1 MRLLSKL
8 CSLTFFVCLT
18 FKAFSQVAIGTGA
31 NAPNPDT
38 NAVLLLEGNGSQG
51 IIIPKV
57 SSLGT
62 FGKPGMIVYN
72 TSTGTVHYFNTAWV
86 QVGSGGS
93 GTQGI
98 QISGNK
104 VLIGTG
110 AGFLTEFSI
119 ANTAPGANG
128 QILMWDSSLNA
139 GAGGWTSSA
148 ANAPSAVGQVLKWNG
163 SRWEPGTDNGGSTT
177 TLSGDVSGPSNNST
191 ISLTAGNSIAA
202 ALNNAA
208 TTSKILPAQISAGTA
223 GQVLT
228 TTGGVAVWSAP
239 TGGALP
245 SLSANQLLSNNG
257 NNTGINVGGDIGLSV
272 TGTTGTFTIAN
283 NAITDSKVA
292 TGISAGKI
300 TTGTLPV
307 AQVPNLDASKI
318 NTGTFTVAQ
327 IPSLDA
333 TKITSG
339 TFATSQIPN
348 LDAAK
353 ITIGTL
359 SSARLDVGTTANKIV
374 QLDATGKLPA
384 LDGSQLTNLP
394 AGAETD
400 PTVKAI
406 SGIIK
411 SNGTTIS
418 AATAGTDYQ
427 LPLVSGTNIKTINGT
442 SVLGAGNITAVTTE
456 TDPTVKAINGLVK
469 SNGTTIS
476 AAAAGTDYAPATTGS
491 SILKGNGS
499 GGFANAVAG
508 TDYLTNNQTITLSGD
523 LSGAGSTT
531 IATAIGVNAGN
542 NIVTAINNA
551 GTTGTINDNRLATI
565 STAGKVSGSAINTG
579 TIGGTTV
586 INTTGTLTTGA
597 ATVSSL
603 TIGSTAINWPA
614 NASGS
619 LTNNGTGTLT
629 WVPAGGSGT
638 VTSITKGTGL
648 VAGAPITT
656 SGTIDVNVG
665 TGANQIVQLD
675 ATGKLPAIDGS
686 QLTNLP
692 AGAETDPTVK
702 AINGLVKSNGTTIS
716 AATAGTDYQAPLVS
730 GTNIKTINGV
740 SVLGVGNITAV
751 TTETDPAVKAING
764 LVKSNGTTISAATAG
779 TDYQAPITLTTTGTS
794 GAATLVGNTLNV
806 PNYAGTSYTAGTGL
820 TLTTNT
826 FSVNTSQNISTLSNL
841 TTNGLIKT
849 SGGTGALSIA
859 TAGTDYLTP
868 TGNGSGLTSLNASNI
883 SSGTLPVAQVPN
895 LDASKI
901 TTGTFTAT
909 QIPSLDAAKINTGTL
924 PVAVG
929 GTGANT
935 LTGLVVGN
943 GTSPFSAIATGT
955 NGQIL
960 TVNAGNPTWQNAP
973 APSGSAGGD
982 LLGSTY
988 PNPVI
993 AGGAINSA
1001 KLATSAVAT
1010 SNIAPLAVTDAK
1022 INDVSPSKIA
1032 QASAS
1037 SGQVLKWNGSAWA
1050 PATDNVG
1057 GGGAP
1062 TLNPGQIIV
1071 GDGTSNS
1078 AATVG
1083 LDATLNSTNGN
1094 VTVQGL
1100 RGRPIDPAV
1109 PATNSVYQ
1117 FNGTQWTPVVLAGGG
1132 TVSNITVGTGLSGGP
1147 NITTTG
1153 TIGIA
1158 AGGVGTTQL
1167 ANNAVTA
1174 AILSSDG
1181 SIDANR
1187 AVTTTHVRDAAITD
1201 AKLASG
1207 ITVSKLSPGT
1217 NGQVLTV
1224 SGGIASWQTS
1234 GALTNPMTTPG
1245 DIIYGAAGGTPTRLA
1260 TGTGF
1265 LKGGATPSY
1274 SSINLASA
1282 DVTGVLPLANG
1293 GTGAATPAAARTN
1306 LGLGILSTLSAVA
1319 STEITDGT
1327 IADADISGTAAIAG
1341 SKVVPAFGAQNITT
1355 TTGSG
1360 SIGGGLNVGL
1370 ANGFTIN
1377 NSGNITKINGATTS
1391 FPATNAVGV
1400 LTNDGAGSLTWAP
1413 AGGGSVTTVS
1423 VVGANGFN
1431 GSVANATS
1439 TPAITI
1445 GTSVTGLLKGN
1456 GTAISAAV
1464 AGTDYLTP
1472 TGSAA
1477 ALTAFPTFNQ
1487 NTTGSAASL
1496 TTGRTIALTGD
1507 VTYTSGLF
1515 NGTSNVTGA
1524 ATVTRIN
1531 GTSLASLTTGILKNT
1546 TGTGIP
1552 SIATGADLPVM
1563 TATVGGAV
1571 PTPPNNTTTFLRGD
1585 GTFAVPAGGGTV
1597 STVSVVSANGFNGS
1611 VATATSTPAITIGTS
1626 LTGLLKGNGTALSA
1640 ATAGTDYQA
1649 PITLT
1654 TTGTSGAATLV
1665 GNTLNVP
1672 NYAGTSYTA
1681 GTGLTLTTNTF
1692 SVNTSQNI
1700 STLSNL
1706 TTNGLIKTSGGT
1718 GALSIATA
1726 GTDYLTPTGNGSG
1739 LTSLNASNIS
1749 SGTLP
1754 VAQVPNLDASKITTG
1769 TFGSAQITDGTIAD
1783 ADVSASAAIA
1793 GSKINPN
1800 FGTQAISTTG
1810 TLTTGTAGAFGI
1822 DATGNITKIRN
1833 VTTSFPAAN
1842 AAGVLTNDGTGT
1854 LTWAGG
1860 SGWGLTGNTL
1870 TGTERIGSDNAQP
1883 LAFETTNT
1891 ERMRIDA
1898 TGNVGIGNNAPRS
1911 SLEINNATNSFDL
1924 LRLISGSDNVG
1935 LTGIVFGR
1943 YTLAERNAKTGIFM
1957 HQKIAGDWRR
1967 GDLVFALNAGA
1978 DMNEVSLADERMRIT
1993 YGGNVGIAN
2002 TNPTEKLDIT
2012 GNLKFSGALMP
2023 NNTAG
2028 TAGQVLTSAGAGAA
2042 PTWANASSG
2051 WGLTGNSGTT
2061 PASQFIGTT
2070 DAQDFRLRTNNLER
2084 LSINSAG
2091 NVGIGTTT
2099 PISKLNVSL
2108 GQWDLV
2114 NSEGDFSIG
2123 DGTHR
2128 LKMGVSG
2135 GGGGAGDAYIASQGG
2150 TNRLFLGNSN
2160 SLANSQTLTLAGGN
2174 VGIANTN
2181 PTEKLDIT
2189 GNLKFSGALMPNNTA
2204 GTAGQV
2210 LTSAG
2215 AGLPPTW
2222 SPAGSSGWGLT
2233 GNAGT
2238 NPATNFIG
2246 TTDYIPLNFRVN
2258 NQKAGQIDHA
2268 NLNTFF
2274 GYQAGS
2280 VNTTGTANT
2289 AIGYQALEANT
2300 GGFGN
2305 SAYGRGALLTNN
2317 GGSGNTASGFF
2328 ALASNQTGVG
2338 NTANGYYALN
2348 TNTTGSHNTAIGD
2361 GADVSSDNLFN
2372 ATAIGF
2378 NAKVAASNSLVLG
2391 GTGPNSVFVGIGT
2404 TAPAVPL
2411 DIGTSLPFFISFS
2424 TYFDGSTGNGPLQLG
2439 SNSGG
2444 TVSVRASGAFLST
2457 GFGSNGGF
2465 YVTSDERIK
2474 RKVGASNSS
2483 NDLSTLMKLRVIDY
2497 KYIDSLNYKNTPV
2510 KGVFAQEVEKVYPQ
2524 AISKQTNWI
2533 PNIYALA
2540 NHVEFDDAKQTLRVT
2555 MAKSHNL
2562 AVGDK
2567 VKLIS
2572 SAGGEKPSVVSAVDG
2587 NSFTVSNWTEKSEKI
2602 FVYGK
2607 EVNDFRIVDYDRLF
2621 TLNLSATQELV
2632 KMLDEQKKMIDELKA
2647 KEEESKKKIAVLE
2660 ASLSKVAAGETEL
2673 TNLKSEIEK
2682 IKAALGMSVE
2692 ATVKKAEEKTEVK
2705 KEK

>member
-8 CSLTFFVCLT
+8 CSLTFFLSST
-18 FKAFSQVAIGTGA
+18 FAAFSQVAIGTGA

-86 QVGSGGS
+86 QVGSGGA

-110 AGFLTEFSI
+110 AGFSTEFSI

-128 QILMWDSSLNA
+128 QILMWDSSLNS

-163 SRWEPGTDNGGSTT
+163 SRWEPGTDNTGSTT

-191 ISLTAGNSIAA
+191 ISTAAGNSIAA

-257 NNTGINVGGDIGLSV
+257 TNTGINVGGDIGLSV

-406 SGIIK
+406 SGIVK

-476 AAAAGTDYAPATTGS
+476 AAAAGTDYAQATTGS

-531 IATAIGVNAGN
+531 IATAIGVTAGN

-648 VAGAPITT
+648 VAGTPITT

-806 PNYAGTSYTAGTGL
+806 PNYAGASYTAGTGL

-841 TTNGLIKT
+841 TINGLIKT

-901 TTGTFTAT
+901 TTGTF
-909 QIPSLDAAKINTGTL
+909 
-924 PVAVG
+924 
-929 GTGANT
+929 
-935 LTGLVVGN
+935 
-943 GTSPFSAIATGT
+943 
-955 NGQIL
+955 
-960 TVNAGNPTWQNAP
+960 
-973 APSGSAGGD
+973 GSA
-982 LLGSTY
+982 
-988 PNPVI
+988 
-993 AGGAINSA
+993 
-1001 KLATSAVAT
+1001 
-1010 SNIAPLAVTDAK
+1010 
-1022 INDVSPSKIA
+1022 
-1032 QASAS
+1032 Q
-1037 SGQVLKWNGSAWA
+1037 
-1050 PATDNVG
+1050 
-1057 GGGAP
+1057 
-1062 TLNPGQIIV
+1062 
-1071 GDGTSNS
+1071 
-1078 AATVG
+1078 
-1083 LDATLNSTNGN
+1083 
-1094 VTVQGL
+1094 
-1100 RGRPIDPAV
+1100 
-1109 PATNSVYQ
+1109 
-1117 FNGTQWTPVVLAGGG
+1117 
-1132 TVSNITVGTGLSGGP
+1132 
-1147 NITTTG
+1147 
-1153 TIGIA
+1153 
-1158 AGGVGTTQL
+1158 
-1167 ANNAVTA
+1167 
-1174 AILSSDG
+1174 
-1181 SIDANR
+1181 
-1187 AVTTTHVRDAAITD
+1187 
-1201 AKLASG
+1201 
-1207 ITVSKLSPGT
+1207 
-1217 NGQVLTV
+1217 
-1224 SGGIASWQTS
+1224 
-1234 GALTNPMTTPG
+1234 
-1245 DIIYGAAGGTPTRLA
+1245 
-1260 TGTGF
+1260 
-1265 LKGGATPSY
+1265 
-1274 SSINLASA
+1274 
-1282 DVTGVLPLANG
+1282 
-1293 GTGAATPAAARTN
+1293 
-1306 LGLGILSTLSAVA
+1306 
-1319 STEITDGT
+1319 ITDGT

-1341 SKVVPAFGAQNITT
+1341 SKIVPAFGAQNITT

-1377 NSGNITKINGATTS
+1377 SSGNITKINGATTS

-1400 LTNDGAGSLTWAP
+1400 LTNDGAGTLTWAAGSGWGLTGNTLTGTERIGSDNAQPLAFETTNTERMRIDATGKVGIGTTTPNEKLDVAGNIRINSNDIYLLNVDGDIYHGLGWYGAGKLFNSQLINGPILYGWDGGALGIRQGSENIALRWTTAGNVGIGNIAPTEKLDIAGNLKFSGALMPNNLPGTVGQVLTSAGAGLPPTWTTISGGGNMITTNNLSDLTNFSTARTNLGLGSVAYTWP
-1413 AGGGSVTTVS
+1413 ASNGTGVLTNNGSGTLSWAPGGAGSVTTVS
-1423 VVGANGFN
+1423 VA
-1431 GSVANATS
+1431 
-1439 TPAITI
+1439 
-1445 GTSVTGLLKGN
+1445 
-1456 GTAISAAV
+1456 
-1464 AGTDYLTP
+1464 
-1472 TGSAA
+1472 
-1477 ALTAFPTFNQ
+1477 
-1487 NTTGSAASL
+1487 
-1496 TTGRTIALTGD
+1496 
-1507 VTYTSGLF
+1507 
-1515 NGTSNVTGA
+1515 
-1524 ATVTRIN
+1524 
-1531 GTSLASLTTGILKNT
+1531 
-1546 TGTGIP
+1546 
-1552 SIATGADLPVM
+1552 
-1563 TATVGGAV
+1563 
-1571 PTPPNNTTTFLRGD
+1571 
-1585 GTFAVPAGGGTV
+1585 
-1597 STVSVVSANGFNGS
+1597 SANGFTGT
-1611 VATATSTPAITIGTS
+1611 VATASSTPAVTIGTS
-1626 LTGLLKGNGTALSA
+1626 LSGILKGNGTALSV

-1810 TLTTGTAGAFGI
+1810 TLTTGTAGAFAVN
-1822 DATGNITKIRN
+1822 ATGNITKINN
-1833 VTTSFPAAN
+1833 VTTSFPSVQGAAST
-1842 AAGVLTNDGTGT
+1842 VLTNNGSGT
-1854 LTWAGG
+1854 LTWATPTT
-1860 SGWGLTGNTL
+1860 GWGLTGNA
-1870 TGTERIGSDNAQP
+1870 GTNPATNFIGTTDAQP
-1883 LAFETTNT
+1883 LRFATGVGGV

-1898 TGNVGIGNNAPRS
+1898 TGNI
-1911 SLEINNATNSFDL
+1911 
-1924 LRLISGSDNVG
+1924 
-1935 LTGIVFGR
+1935 
-1943 YTLAERNAKTGIFM
+1943 
-1957 HQKIAGDWRR
+1957 
-1967 GDLVFALNAGA
+1967 
-1978 DMNEVSLADERMRIT
+1978 
-1993 YGGNVGIAN
+1993 
-2002 TNPTEKLDIT
+2002 
-2012 GNLKFSGALMP
+2012 
-2023 NNTAG
+2023 
-2028 TAGQVLTSAGAGAA
+2028 
-2042 PTWANASSG
+2042 
-2051 WGLTGNSGTT
+2051 
-2061 PASQFIGTT
+2061 
-2070 DAQDFRLRTNNLER
+2070 
-2084 LSINSAG
+2084 
-2091 NVGIGTTT
+2091 GIGTTT

-2150 TNRLFLGNSN
+2150 SNRLFLGNSN
-2160 SLANSQTLTLAGGN
+2160 SLANSQTLTLVGGN

-2204 GTAGQV
+2204 GTAGQ
-2210 LTSAG
+2210 LLQSNGAG
-2215 AGLPPTW
+2215 APTW
-2222 SPAGSSGWGLT
+2222 ANPVREVADEYTAAASQTTFTLT
-2233 GNAGT
+2233 QPPSANSKVKMYINGIRVSNTAYNIVGT
-2238 NPATNFIG
+2238 TLTYNPA
-2246 TTDYIPLNFRVN
+2246 
-2258 NQKAGQIDHA
+2258 
-2268 NLNTFF
+2268 
-2274 GYQAGS
+2274 
-2280 VNTTGTANT
+2280 
-2289 AIGYQALEANT
+2289 
-2300 GGFGN
+2300 
-2305 SAYGRGALLTNN
+2305 NN
-2317 GGSGNTASGFF
+2317 GT
-2328 ALASNQTGVG
+2328 
-2338 NTANGYYALN
+2338 YAL
-2348 TNTTGSHNTAIGD
+2348 TAGD
-2361 GADVSSDNLFN
+2361 RIQCD
-2372 ATAIGF
+2372 
-2378 NAKVAASNSLVLG
+2378 
-2391 GTGPNSVFVGIGT
+2391 
-2404 TAPAVPL
+2404 
-2411 DIGTSLPFFISFS
+2411 
-2424 TYFDGSTGNGPLQLG
+2424 YF
-2439 SNSGG
+2439 
-2444 TVSVRASGAFLST
+2444 
-2457 GFGSNGGF
+2457 
-2465 YVTSDERIK
+2465 Y
-2474 RKVGASNSS
+2474 
-2483 NDLSTLMKLRVIDY
+2483 
-2497 KYIDSLNYKNTPV
+2497 
-2510 KGVFAQEVEKVYPQ
+2510 
-2524 AISKQTNWI
+2524 
-2533 PNIYALA
+2533 
-2540 NHVEFDDAKQTLRVT
+2540 
-2555 MAKSHNL
+2555 
-2562 AVGDK
+2562 
-2567 VKLIS
+2567 
-2572 SAGGEKPSVVSAVDG
+2572 
-2587 NSFTVSNWTEKSEKI
+2587 
-2602 FVYGK
+2602 
-2607 EVNDFRIVDYDRLF
+2607 
-2621 TLNLSATQELV
+2621 
-2632 KMLDEQKKMIDELKA
+2632 
-2647 KEEESKKKIAVLE
+2647 
-2660 ASLSKVAAGETEL
+2660 
-2673 TNLKSEIEK
+2673 
-2682 IKAALGMSVE
+2682 
-2692 ATVKKAEEKTEVK
+2692 
-2705 KEK
+2705 

>member
-128 QILMWDSSLNA
+128 QILMWDSSLNS

-163 SRWEPGTDNGGSTT
+163 SRWEPGPDNVGSTT

-339 TFATSQIPN
+339 TFETSQIPN

-406 SGIIK
+406 SGIVK

-491 SILKGNGS
+491 SILKGSGS

-531 IATAIGVNAGN
+531 IATAIGVTAGN

-579 TIGGTTV
+579 TIGGSTV

-849 SGGTGALSIA
+849 GGGTGALSIA

-868 TGNGSGLTSLNASNI
+868 NGNGSALTNLNASNI
-883 SSGTLPVAQVPN
+883 SSGTLPIAQMPS
-895 LDASKI
+895 LDAAKI
-901 TTGTFTAT
+901 TTGTFTAG

-935 LTGLVVGN
+935 LTGLVLGN
-943 GTSPFSAIATGT
+943 GTSAFTAITTGA
-955 NGQIL
+955 NGQLL
-960 TVNAGNPTWQNAP
+960 TVSGGNPTWQNAP
-973 APSGSAGGD
+973 SPSGAAGGD

-993 AGGAINSA
+993 AAGAVNST
-1001 KLATSAVAT
+1001 KLANNAVAT
-1010 SNIAPLAVTDAK
+1010 INIAALAVTDAK
-1022 INDVSPSKIA
+1022 INDVSPGKIT
-1032 QASAS
+1032 QAGAS
-1037 SGQVLKWNGSAWA
+1037 SGQILKWNGSAWA

-1094 VTVQGL
+1094 ITVQGL

-1117 FNGTQWTPVVLAGGG
+1117 YNGTQWTPVVLAGGG

-1158 AGGVGTTQL
+1158 AGGVGTTEL
-1167 ANNAVTA
+1167 ANNAVTSTK
-1174 AILSSDG
+1174 LSSDG

-1265 LKGGATPSY
+1265 LKGGATPTY
-1274 SSINLASA
+1274 TSINLASA
-1282 DVTGVLPLANG
+1282 DVSGLLSIANG
-1293 GTGAATPAAARTN
+1293 GTNATTPAAARTN
-1306 LGLGILSTLSAVA
+1306 LCLGTLSTLNAVA

-1341 SKVVPAFGAQNITT
+1341 SKIVPAFGAQNITT

-1377 NSGNITKINGATTS
+1377 SSGNITKINGATTS
-1391 FPATNAVGV
+1391 FPAANAVGV
-1400 LTNDGAGSLTWAP
+1400 LTNDGAGLLTWAP
-1413 AGGGSVTTVS
+1413 AGGGTVTTVS

-1431 GSVANATS
+1431 GSVAN
-1439 TPAITI
+1439 
-1445 GTSVTGLLKGN
+1445 
-1456 GTAISAAV
+1456 
-1464 AGTDYLTP
+1464 
-1472 TGSAA
+1472 
-1477 ALTAFPTFNQ
+1477 
-1487 NTTGSAASL
+1487 
-1496 TTGRTIALTGD
+1496 
-1507 VTYTSGLF
+1507 
-1515 NGTSNVTGA
+1515 
-1524 ATVTRIN
+1524 
-1531 GTSLASLTTGILKNT
+1531 
-1546 TGTGIP
+1546 
-1552 SIATGADLPVM
+1552 
-1563 TATVGGAV
+1563 
-1571 PTPPNNTTTFLRGD
+1571 
-1585 GTFAVPAGGGTV
+1585 
-1597 STVSVVSANGFNGS
+1597 
-1611 VATATSTPAITIGTS
+1611 ATSTPAITIGTS

-1783 ADVSASAAIA
+1783 ADVNATAAIA

-1810 TLTTGTAGAFGI
+1810 TLTTGTAGAFAVN
-1822 DATGNITKIRN
+1822 ATGNITKINN
-1833 VTTSFPAAN
+1833 VTTSFPSVQGAAST
-1842 AAGVLTNDGTGT
+1842 VLTNNGSGT
-1854 LTWAGG
+1854 LTWATPPT
-1860 SGWGLTGNTL
+1860 GWGLTGNA
-1870 TGTERIGSDNAQP
+1870 GTNPATNIIGTTDAQP
-1883 LAFETTNT
+1883 LRFATGAGGL
-1891 ERMRIDA
+1891 ERVRIDA
-1898 TGNVGIGNNAPRS
+1898 TGNLGIGTTSPSQLLHIAANSAGNNG
-1911 SLEINNATNSFDL
+1911 ITIQNTNATGASQIRLLDQSGNEKGAITYNNSVADRILYSANGTDL
-1924 LRLISGSDNVG
+1924 LVLDGVN
-1935 LTGIVFGR
+1935 
-1943 YTLAERNAKTGIFM
+1943 K
-1957 HQKIAGDWRR
+1957 
-1967 GDLVFALNAGA
+1967 
-1978 DMNEVSLADERMRIT
+1978 
-1993 YGGNVGIAN
+1993 NVGIAN

-2150 TNRLFLGNSN
+2150 SNRLFLGNSN
-2160 SLANSQTLTLAGGN
+2160 SLANSQTLTLVGGN

-2204 GTAGQV
+2204 GTAGQ
-2210 LTSAG
+2210 LLQSNGAG
-2215 AGLPPTW
+2215 APTW
-2222 SPAGSSGWGLT
+2222 ANPVREVADEYTAAASQTTFTLT
-2233 GNAGT
+2233 QPPSANSKVKMFINGIRVSNTAYNIVGT
-2238 NPATNFIG
+2238 TLTYNPA
-2246 TTDYIPLNFRVN
+2246 
-2258 NQKAGQIDHA
+2258 
-2268 NLNTFF
+2268 
-2274 GYQAGS
+2274 
-2280 VNTTGTANT
+2280 
-2289 AIGYQALEANT
+2289 
-2300 GGFGN
+2300 
-2305 SAYGRGALLTNN
+2305 NN
-2317 GGSGNTASGFF
+2317 GT
-2328 ALASNQTGVG
+2328 
-2338 NTANGYYALN
+2338 YAL
-2348 TNTTGSHNTAIGD
+2348 TAGD
-2361 GADVSSDNLFN
+2361 RIQCD
-2372 ATAIGF
+2372 
-2378 NAKVAASNSLVLG
+2378 
-2391 GTGPNSVFVGIGT
+2391 
-2404 TAPAVPL
+2404 
-2411 DIGTSLPFFISFS
+2411 
-2424 TYFDGSTGNGPLQLG
+2424 YF
-2439 SNSGG
+2439 
-2444 TVSVRASGAFLST
+2444 
-2457 GFGSNGGF
+2457 
-2465 YVTSDERIK
+2465 Y
-2474 RKVGASNSS
+2474 
-2483 NDLSTLMKLRVIDY
+2483 
-2497 KYIDSLNYKNTPV
+2497 
-2510 KGVFAQEVEKVYPQ
+2510 
-2524 AISKQTNWI
+2524 
-2533 PNIYALA
+2533 
-2540 NHVEFDDAKQTLRVT
+2540 
-2555 MAKSHNL
+2555 
-2562 AVGDK
+2562 
-2567 VKLIS
+2567 
-2572 SAGGEKPSVVSAVDG
+2572 
-2587 NSFTVSNWTEKSEKI
+2587 
-2602 FVYGK
+2602 
-2607 EVNDFRIVDYDRLF
+2607 
-2621 TLNLSATQELV
+2621 
-2632 KMLDEQKKMIDELKA
+2632 
-2647 KEEESKKKIAVLE
+2647 
-2660 ASLSKVAAGETEL
+2660 
-2673 TNLKSEIEK
+2673 
-2682 IKAALGMSVE
+2682 
-2692 ATVKKAEEKTEVK
+2692 
-2705 KEK
+2705 